1 MIQKKRG
8 LGFNPLLGLDKS
20 TVDAVFKA
28 QDNSQ
33 ARVIETSTS
42 GFREIPTET
51 ITPSPYQPRMV
62 FSDTELDELTN
73 SIREHGLMQ
82 PLLVRPSTTGFELI
96 AGERRWRAAMNANVQ
111 TVPVIIRELDNRTA
125 AGLALVENVQRQDL
139 SAIEQARALGRMRDE
154 FGMDQAR
161 LAQMTSMSRSTIANL
176 LRLLNLSGA
185 VQLALDN
192 GELDMGHA
200 RALLPLPEMQQIKAS
215 QEIIDKGLSV
225 RQTEALVKRLLA
237 GPTPMRESSV
247 DPDVQRLETKLSDRL
262 GALVKIKPKS
272 SGKGQIVIAY
282 DSLEILDGI
291 IAKLK
296 NKA

>member
-111 TVPVIIRELDNRTA
+111 TVPVIIRELDDRTA

-161 LAQMTSMSRSTIANL
+161 LAQMTSM
-176 LRLLNLSGA
+176 
-185 VQLALDN
+185 
-192 GELDMGHA
+192 
-200 RALLPLPEMQQIKAS
+200 
-215 QEIIDKGLSV
+215 
-225 RQTEALVKRLLA
+225 
-237 GPTPMRESSV
+237 
-247 DPDVQRLETKLSDRL
+247 
-262 GALVKIKPKS
+262 
-272 SGKGQIVIAY
+272 
-282 DSLEILDGI
+282 
-291 IAKLK
+291 
-296 NKA
+296 

>member
-20 TVDAVFKA
+20 TVDAVFKTD
-28 QDNSQ
+28 QSET
-33 ARVIETSTS
+33 RVTTA
-42 GFREIPTET
+42 GFREVPTET

-62 FSDTELDELTN
+62 FSDVELDELTQ
-73 SIREHGLMQ
+73 SIREHGVMQ

-96 AGERRWRAAMNANVQ
+96 AGERRWRAAINANIQ
-111 TVPVIIRELDNRTA
+111 MIPVIVRELDDRTA
-125 AGLALVENVQRQDL
+125 AGLALVENVQREDL
-139 SAIEQARALGRMRDE
+139 SAIEQARALAKMRDE

-161 LAQMTSMSRSTIANL
+161 LAQMTSMSRSNIANL
-176 LRLLNLSGA
+176 LRLLNLA
-185 VQLALDN
+185 DTVQLALDN

-200 RALLPLPEMQQIKAS
+200 RALLPLPEMQQVKAA
-215 QEIIDKGLSV
+215 QEVIDKTLSV

-237 GPTPMRESSV
+237 GPMAPRDNPV
-247 DPDVQRLETKLSDRL
+247 DPDVERLETKLSDRL
-262 GALVKIKPKS
+262 GASVKIKPKS
-272 SGKGQIVIAY
+272 GGKGQIVIAY

-296 NKA
+296 NKG

>member
-20 TVDAVFKA
+20 TVDAVFKTD
-28 QDNSQ
+28 QS
-33 ARVIETSTS
+33 ETRITTA
-42 GFREIPTET
+42 GFREVPTET

-62 FSDTELDELTN
+62 FSDVELDELTQ
-73 SIREHGLMQ
+73 SIREHGVMQ

-96 AGERRWRAAMNANVQ
+96 AGERRWRAAINANIQ
-111 TVPVIIRELDNRTA
+111 MIPVIVRELDDRTA
-125 AGLALVENVQRQDL
+125 AGLALVENVQREDL
-139 SAIEQARALGRMRDE
+139 SAIEQARALAKMRDE

-161 LAQMTSMSRSTIANL
+161 LAQMTSMSRSNIANL
-176 LRLLNLSGA
+176 LRLLNLA
-185 VQLALDN
+185 DTVQLALDN

-200 RALLPLPEMQQIKAS
+200 RALLPLPEMQQVKAA
-215 QEIIDKGLSV
+215 QEVIDKTLSV

-237 GPTPMRESSV
+237 GPMAPRDNPV
-247 DPDVQRLETKLSDRL
+247 DPDVERLETKLSDRL
-262 GALVKIKPKS
+262 GASVKIKPKS
-272 SGKGQIVIAY
+272 GGKGQIVIAY

-296 NKA
+296 NKG

>member
-33 ARVIETSTS
+33 ARVIETSAS
-42 GFREIPTET
+42 GFREIPTDT

-96 AGERRWRAAMNANVQ
+96 AGERRWRAAMNANIQ
-111 TVPVIIRELDNRTA
+111 TVPVIIRELDDRTA

-192 GELDMGHA
+192 GELAMGHA
-200 RALLPLPEMQQIKAS
+200 RALLPLP
-215 QEIIDKGLSV
+215 
-225 RQTEALVKRLLA
+225 
-237 GPTPMRESSV
+237 
-247 DPDVQRLETKLSDRL
+247 
-262 GALVKIKPKS
+262 
-272 SGKGQIVIAY
+272 
-282 DSLEILDGI
+282 
-291 IAKLK
+291 
-296 NKA
+296 

>member
-20 TVDAVFKA
+20 TVDAVFKTD
-28 QDNSQ
+28 QSET
-33 ARVIETSTS
+33 RVTTT
-42 GFREIPTET
+42 GFRELPTET

-62 FSDTELDELTN
+62 FSDVELDELTQ
-73 SIREHGLMQ
+73 SIREHGVMQ

-96 AGERRWRAAMNANVQ
+96 AGERRWRAAINANIQ
-111 TVPVIIRELDNRTA
+111 MIPVIVRELDDRTA
-125 AGLALVENVQRQDL
+125 AGLALVENVQREDL
-139 SAIEQARALGRMRDE
+139 SAIEQARALAKMRDE

-161 LAQMTSMSRSTIANL
+161 LAQMTSMSRSNIANL
-176 LRLLNLSGA
+176 LRLLNLA
-185 VQLALDN
+185 DTVQLALDN

-200 RALLPLPEMQQIKAS
+200 RALLPLPEMQQVKAA
-215 QEIIDKGLSV
+215 QEVIDKTLSV

-237 GPTPMRESSV
+237 GPMAPRDNTV
-247 DPDVQRLETKLSDRL
+247 DPDVERLETKLSDRL
-262 GALVKIKPKS
+262 GASVKIKPKS
-272 SGKGQIVIAY
+272 GGKGQIVIAY

-296 NKA
+296 NKG